1 MKLLRKLF
9 AAKKRNQKEVK
20 SLVGLHSSA
29 MRSEKCE
36 ARSRTLVGVVSGI
49 FLERQ
54 ASSSYTVIS
63 LVISMSKLKTT
74 FEKNSRLDVYFLCR
88 LMYLLWPA
96 LAMAQSIP
104 SRPIPSGHLSGFCHF
119 CLEDLQ
125 MPHSGARRFIK
136 KKNTQRLK

>member
-36 ARSRTLVGVVSGI
+36 ARSRTLVGVVSGT

-54 ASSSYTVIS
+54 ASTSYTVIS
-63 LVISMSKLKTT
+63 LVSFNVQAKNNGLKKQSTRRLFSMS
-74 FEKNSRLDVYFLCR
+74 SYV
-88 LMYLLWPA
+88 
-96 LAMAQSIP
+96 LAMASSCYGSVNSKQAHPLRAFVGFLSFLFG
-104 SRPIPSGHLSGFCHF
+104 RPANAPQWGQAVH
-119 CLEDLQ
+119 
-125 MPHSGARRFIK
+125 
-136 KKNTQRLK
+136 